1 MNITFAQLED
11 VELLVTLRQ
20 AQLIDEGLI
29 PDTDI
34 TPQLTE
40 FFTNQLNSGLFVQC
54 LIRTDNGE
62 VAATGAIIYYDFPP
76 SYYNHS
82 GIRGYIANMYTVPK
96 FRGQRLATTVLDE
109 LMKDAKSRQVHKIF
123 LYGSEMGKPVYE
135 KYGFKFVDA
144 YMEYSL

>member
-1 MNITFAQLED
+1 MIITFAQIED

-29 PDTDI
+29 PDADI
-34 TPQLTE
+34 TYQLTE
-40 FFTNQLNSGLFVQC
+40 FFTKQLNSGQFVQC
-54 LIRTDNGE
+54 IIRADNGD

-82 GIRGYIANMYTVPK
+82 GVRGYIANMYTVPNY
-96 FRGQRLATTVLDE
+96 RGKRLATKVLDA
-109 LMKDAKSRQVHKIF
+109 LMDNAKSRQVHKIF
-123 LYGSEMGKPVYE
+123 LYGSEMGKPVYQ